1 MHKRVLITG
10 GASGLGKALALRWA
24 QQGSNV
30 CIADLNQER
39 AEETVQELQ
48 ALNVDAFFVHCDI
61 TDEASVES
69 VKQAIVDKWQGIDL
83 VVNNAGIASAD
94 SLEDE
99 DLVQWRT
106 IMNVNLFG
114 AVIVTRAFAPLMKA
128 QNSGYFLNVASQAG
142 ITSIAMMASY
152 NVSKAAMITFSETMR
167 LELNDD
173 NIGVSVL
180 CPGFFKTNL
189 KESLRTKSDQL
200 RSVLDKVMERA
211 TITAEDVANYTF
223 DAVSNKELMIV
234 THPEGRTMYRL
245 KRWFPKFYLKKMLEH
260 TARFRGRK

>member
-1 MHKRVLITG
+1 MHKRVLVTG
-10 GASGLGKALALRWA
+10 GASGLGKALAIRWA
-24 QQGSNV
+24 KQGSNI
-30 CIADLNQER
+30 CIADLNEER
-39 AEETVQELQ
+39 ANETVDELKS
-48 ALNVDAFFVHCDI
+48 LGVDAYFVNCDI

-69 VKQAIVDKWQGIDL
+69 AKQSIIDKWEGVDL

-99 DLVQWRT
+99 DLNQWRT

-114 AVIVTRAFAPLMKA
+114 AVIVTRAFAPIMKE
-128 QNSGYFLNVASQAG
+128 QGSGYFLNVASQAG

-167 LELNDD
+167 LELDDD

-211 TITAEDVANYTF
+211 KITAEEVADYTF
-223 DAVSNKELMIV
+223 NSVSKNDFMIV
-234 THPEGRTMYRL
+234 THPEGRAMYRL
-245 KRWFPKFYLKKMLEH
+245 KRWFPKFYLKKMIEH